1 MPLSITYLYRLV
13 LYLRLVHSYDWYSQG
28 IAHHPQVHVKKI
40 CCKYSIILKGFLAT

>member
-28 IAHHPQVHVKKI
+28 IAHHPQV
-40 CCKYSIILKGFLAT
+40 CCKYSIILEGFLAT

>member
-28 IAHHPQVHVKKI
+28 IAHHPQVRKLVCLI
-40 CCKYSIILKGFLAT
+40 YDI